1 MQKRRISQPIRLH
14 VFQTQQE
21 VAVKKKMSKLTLARM
36 IASGALLGIV
46 IAGMFGVD
54 LTLNSSASLISGA
67 AGAAGSA
74 MLLKLVHLI

>member
-1 MQKRRISQPIRLH
+1 M
-14 VFQTQQE
+14 
-21 VAVKKKMSKLTLARM
+21 KKKMSKLTLARL

-46 IAGMFGVD
+46 IAGMFGID
-54 LTLNSSASLISGA
+54 LSLSSNASIISGA